1 MVKLIVPL
9 LFLLIRSPPIQ
20 AYTELPIPALIIPP
34 HNSIITENKVNLAW
48 AGKGLSYQLQVATD
62 NTFKSLIID
71 IAIPGTYD
79 YTSVILS
86 EELLSP
92 ERYFWRV
99 GMSVRDKKGII
110 WSKMRSFRIP
120 DPPFMVLSVLPSQID
135 EVMNNRES
143 ESKRERGKDVDVN
156 TGLGLN
162 QSIIQSTKPAYPSDP
177 TFEYTQTSSLQV
189 EDWLS
194 ENNIQSP
201 LTGEGVGERNT
212 PFIVY
217 SNNNS
222 KINIINNSEGGIR
235 NRAKGAIIFSV
246 KWEDSPTLSN
256 GGTLSKGSVETQQPR
271 MGSEQLD
278 CMSAGVDKVFAIVY
292 NSSNTPVATG
302 GPWDCSAHSGR
313 INNVPDGLDMEV
325 IIFGK
330 DNNNN
335 VRFRGAKRDINVREG
350 RQTSTGAITSTL
362 FIPSLKSPSDG
373 SVINGN
379 PGFMWSGSAA
389 SYRIQVSKNIN
400 FNTLEVDTTSNSNS
414 INLNI
419 QSGTHYWRVMS
430 IDSFGNESGWSDV
443 WVFAKSYGSD
453 SSGSNVGSSTSSTTS
468 NTTTPL
474 TVNSVSPVNGAT
486 GVSINTSITA
496 TFNKAMDSSTI
507 NTTTFTVST
516 NGSNISG
523 SLSYNDS
530 TRTATFTPSNPF
542 SYNATYT
549 ATITNGVKDLAGN
562 STNYSW
568 SFITK
573 AAKLTWDAPTKNVDE
588 TDLIDLAGYKVYYGT
603 LSGNYSSSID
613 VGNVMTYEID
623 SLSPGTYYFA
633 VTAYDTSGNESDYS
647 NEMSKIIQ

>member
-99 GMSVRDKKGII
+99 GMRDRDKNGII
-110 WSKMRSFRIP
+110 WSKKRSFRIS

-135 EVMNNRES
+135 GVMNNRES

-162 QSIIQSTKPAYPSDP
+162 QSITQSPEPAYPSDP
-177 TFEYTQTSSLQV
+177 ASEYTQNPSPQV
-189 EDWLS
+189 EDWLG
-194 ENNIQSP
+194 ENNTHPP
-201 LTGEGVGERNT
+201 LTGKGEGERNT

-217 SNNNS
+217 SNNNG
-222 KINIINNSEGGIR
+222 KINITNNSEGGIR

-246 KWEDSPTLSN
+246 KWEDSSTLSYRE
-256 GGTLSKGSVETQQPR
+256 TLTKGSLETHQPR
-271 MGSEQLD
+271 MVSGQLD
-278 CMSAGVDKVFAIVY
+278 CMSAGIDKVFAILY

-302 GPWDCSAHSGR
+302 GPWDCSIHSGR

-325 IIFGK
+325 VIFGK

-335 VRFRGAKRDINVREG
+335 VRYRGVKRGINVREG
-350 RQTSTGAITSTL
+350 RQTSAGAITSTL

-379 PGFMWSGSAA
+379 PGFMWSGSGA
-389 SYRIQVSKNIN
+389 SYRIQVSKNIS
-400 FNTLEVDTTSNSNS
+400 FNTLEVDTTSNSDS

-430 IDSFGNESGWSDV
+430 IDSFGNESGWSNV

-453 SSGSNVGSSTSSTTS
+453 SGGSNVGSSTSSTTS
-468 NTTTPL
+468 
-474 TVNSVSPVNGAT
+474 
-486 GVSINTSITA
+486 
-496 TFNKAMDSSTI
+496 D
-507 NTTTFTVST
+507 
-516 NGSNISG
+516 
-523 SLSYNDS
+523 
-530 TRTATFTPSNPF
+530 
-542 SYNATYT
+542 
-549 ATITNGVKDLAGN
+549 TITPPPV
-562 STNYSW
+562 YS
-568 SFITK
+568 
-573 AAKLTWDAPTKNVDE
+573 LTWDAPTKNVDG
-588 TDLIDLAGYKVYYGT
+588 TDLNDLAGYKVYYGI
-603 LSGNYSSSID
+603 SSRNYSNSID
-613 VGNVMTYEID
+613 VGNVMTYEIN
-623 SLSPGTYYFA
+623 SLSAGTYHFS
-633 VTAYDTSGNESDYS
+633 VTAYDISGNESDYS
-647 NEMSKIIQ
+647 IEVSKIIQ